1 MALSTAGRSAALEE
15 AQRETFDVL
24 VVGGGIVGAG
34 IARDAALRG
43 FRVALVEQHDLASG
57 TSSRPTRL
65 IHGGLRYLEIYDFG
79 LVREDLKE
87 REILLRLAPHLVFPL
102 PFLLP
107 QYGRR
112 RLYEAKLRAG
122 MQLYDLLSFDKSLP
136 SRRWLSREAVLAT
149 EPGINPDGLQGAWR
163 YYDAQ
168 VPLVERLVVEN
179 ALDAAAHGATIL
191 THARVERFLR
201 DPGQGPAV
209 TGAVVRDARSG
220 RSVEVRARLTVN
232 ATGPW
237 LDRTDG
243 EVRPGRPPL
252 LRLTKGVHL
261 VTPPGTRHAHVLFS
275 QTDGRLFFVVPWL
288 GQSLVGTTDTDFQG
302 DPGTVAADAADVAY
316 LTDSARRAFPAA
328 PFDRV
333 YYTWAGVRALGR
345 VEGVREGQVSRKHRV
360 LDHQEREG
368 LPGIVS
374 VVGGKITAYRG
385 IAEEVGDLL
394 CRRLGREL
402 PSYTDRRPFP
412 GAILG
417 SAPDVEAYV
426 EREVWPR
433 AEGLGLTRAQAGRR
447 GGSTARWPRPCSTWP
462 MPTAASP
469 GRWRR
474 GRRRSGRSWP
484 APCARSGRRPSATS
498 CCAAPIWGCVPIRG
512 CGRSSSIAAAL
523 GELSGWDA
531 TERAAQVDA
540 YRAELDPMRRR
551 AARRCP
557 ARRPP
562 SRSAET
568 RPGIVRAVRAIV
580 LGAGRG
586 QRLMPLT
593 AGAPKSYA
601 PVAGKRILDWI
612 LEALAG
618 GGIERQDVAFVGGY
632 RIEQIRADYPAFA
645 YFHNPDWATTN
656 ILASLFCAEP
666 AMAPGFVCSY
676 ADILYR
682 PEVVRKLLAS
692 PADITLAV
700 DTDFRRRYRRRSQHP
715 ELDAEKVRASGD
727 RIVEVNRR
735 IPAEAVGRRVHRR
748 RPVHRGRRRPAAGAL
763 PPGEGPLRGRPVRGG
778 GVLPHGLPDPP
789 PAGDARSGRADAP
802 GGHPRRVLRDRHHRG
817 LRHRSGGVDRAP
829 GSAVALAQP
838 GGGAASAW
846 SLA

>member
-1 MALSTAGRSAALEE
+1 MALSTAGRSAALEA
-15 AQRETFDVL
+15 AQRQTFDVL

-136 SRRWLSREAVLAT
+136 SRRWLNREAVLAT

-179 ALDAAAHGATIL
+179 VLDAAAHGATIL

-201 DPGQGPAV
+201 DPGKGPAV
-209 TGAVVRDARSG
+209 TGAVVRDGRSG

-261 VTPPGTRHAHVLFS
+261 VTPRGTRHAHVLFS

-328 PFDRV
+328 PFDQV

-417 SAPDVEAYV
+417 SAPDVDAYV

-433 AEGLGLTRAQAGRR
+433 AEGLGLTRAQAARLGRIYGSLAQAVLDLAEADR
-447 GGSTARWPRPCSTWP
+447 GLARPVAPGEEAIRAELARAVRQEWATTLGDVLLRRTDLGLRPDQGLRAIEP
-462 MPTAASP
+462 
-469 GRWRR
+469 
-474 GRRRSGRSWP
+474 
-484 APCARSGRRPSATS
+484 
-498 CCAAPIWGCVPIRG
+498 
-512 CGRSSSIAAAL
+512 IAAAL

-540 YRAELDPMRRR
+540 YRAELDPMRRLGR
-551 AARRCP
+551 A
-557 ARRPP
+557 
-562 SRSAET
+562 
-568 RPGIVRAVRAIV
+568 
-580 LGAGRG
+580 
-586 QRLMPLT
+586 PLP
-593 AGAPKSYA
+593 GAPA
-601 PVAGKRILDWI
+601 
-612 LEALAG
+612 
-618 GGIERQDVAFVGGY
+618 
-632 RIEQIRADYPAFA
+632 
-645 YFHNPDWATTN
+645 
-656 ILASLFCAEP
+656 
-666 AMAPGFVCSY
+666 
-676 ADILYR
+676 
-682 PEVVRKLLAS
+682 
-692 PADITLAV
+692 AV
-700 DTDFRRRYRRRSQHP
+700 
-715 ELDAEKVRASGD
+715 
-727 RIVEVNRR
+727 
-735 IPAEAVGRRVHRR
+735 AVG
-748 RPVHRGRRRPAAGAL
+748 
-763 PPGEGPLRGRPVRGG
+763 
-778 GVLPHGLPDPP
+778 
-789 PAGDARSGRADAP
+789 
-802 GGHPRRVLRDRHHRG
+802 
-817 LRHRSGGVDRAP
+817 
-829 GSAVALAQP
+829 
-838 GGGAASAW
+838 
-846 SLA
+846 